1 MDQIEEKL
9 SRILKYMGIPGEEVR
24 PDASFVKDFE
34 FNDFQF
40 NCLVY
45 YINNYFD
52 IQVGDNDYKQ
62 LTTIGSTINFIRS
75 MKGNYN
81 RTFSSTNAKKA
92 SKKAI
97 SY

>member
-24 PDASFVKDFE
+24 QEASFVKDFE

-52 IQVGDNDYKQ
+52 IQVGENDYKHF
-62 LTTIGSTINFIRS
+62 TTIGSTINFIRS
-75 MKGNYN
+75 IKGNYT
-81 RTFSSTNAKKA
+81 RSFSSVKAKKEF
-92 SKKAI
+92 KKAI

>member
-1 MDQIEEKL
+1 
-9 SRILKYMGIPGEEVR
+9 MGIPIEEVR
-24 PDASFVKDFE
+24 PEASFVKDFE

-45 YINNYFD
+45 YIVNYFD
-52 IQVGDNDYKQ
+52 IPVMECDYPQ
-62 LTTIGSTINFIRS
+62 LATIGSTKNFIR
-75 MKGNYN
+75 N
-81 RTFSSTNAKKA
+81 KKVFYSRSPGSNK